1 MTHEKSE
8 GLKLSHHLPHYHV
21 PHYHY
26 HPPHNHK
33 HDFSNLGNGLA
44 SAGTLLASNA
54 PAAAGMGSTLATI
67 AVVAIP
73 VVVIGGL
80 IWWAASQDE

>member
-8 GLKLSHHLPHYHV
+8 TLKLSHTHIPHRHV
-21 PHYHY
+21 PHYHA
-26 HPPHNHK
+26 PHNHK

>member
-8 GLKLSHHLPHYHV
+8 NLKLSHHLPHYHV

-26 HPPHNHK
+26 HAPHK
-33 HDFSNLGNGLA
+33 HDFSNLGNRLT
-44 SAGTLLASNA
+44 AGTLLASKVV
-54 PAAAGMGSTLATI
+54 PAATMGPTLAAI

-73 VVVIGGL
+73 VVAIGGL

>member
-8 GLKLSHHLPHYHV
+8 NLKLSHHLPHYHV

-26 HPPHNHK
+26 HAPHK
-33 HDFSNLGNGLA
+33 HDFSGLGSGLA
-44 SAGTLLASNA
+44 TTGTLLASNA

-80 IWWAASQDE
+80 IWWAASQD

>member
-8 GLKLSHHLPHYHV
+8 GLKLSHHLPHHHV

-26 HPPHNHK
+26 HAPHK
-33 HDFSNLGNGLA
+33 HDFPNLGNGLA
-44 SAGTLLASNA
+44 TGTFLAQA
-54 PAAAGMGSTLATI
+54 VPAATMGSTLAAI

-73 VVVIGGL
+73 VVAIGGL

>member
-8 GLKLSHHLPHYHV
+8 NLKLSHHLPHHHV

-26 HPPHNHK
+26 HAPHK

-44 SAGTLLASNA
+44 SGTLLASKFA
-54 PAAAGMGSTLATI
+54 PIATMGSTLATI

-73 VVVIGGL
+73 VVAIGGL
-80 IWWAASQDE
+80 LWWAASQND

>member
-1 MTHEKSE
+1 MTREKSE
-8 GLKLSHHLPHYHV
+8 SLKLSHHLPHYHV

-26 HPPHNHK
+26 HAPHK

-44 SAGTLLASNA
+44 TGFLASNVV
-54 PAAAGMGSTLATI
+54 PAATMGSTLAAI

-73 VVVIGGL
+73 VVAIGGL

>member
-8 GLKLSHHLPHYHV
+8 SPKLSHTHLPHYHV
-21 PHYHY
+21 PHHHY
-26 HPPHNHK
+26 HAPHK

-44 SAGTLLASNA
+44 SGTLLASQFA
-54 PAAAGMGSTLATI
+54 PIATMGSTLAAI

-73 VVVIGGL
+73 VVAIGGL
-80 IWWAASQDE
+80 IWWAASQDD

>member
-8 GLKLSHHLPHYHV
+8 TLKLSHTHIPHRHV
-21 PHYHY
+21 PHYHA
-26 HPPHNHK
+26 PHIHK

-44 SAGTLLASNA
+44 TGTLLASKGV
-54 PAAAGMGSTLATI
+54 AAAGMSSTLATI

-73 VVVIGGL
+73 VVAIGGL
-80 IWWAASQDE
+80 IWWAASQD

>member
-1 MTHEKSE
+1 MTREKSE
-8 GLKLSHHLPHYHV
+8 SPKLSHHLPHHHV

-26 HPPHNHK
+26 HAPHR

-44 SAGTLLASNA
+44 TGTLLAKA
-54 PAAAGMGSTLATI
+54 VPAATMGSTLAAI

-73 VVVIGGL
+73 VVAIGGL